1 MGVRYSCAWYCVILY
16 EHFSPMIVCGPVCHT
31 RPACVHT
38 TCVHVYQ
45 SVIDCLF
52 CLVSETV
59 SPRSWVT
66 LSPWLCSDPIGY
78 VCVYIYPIVYIYIDA
93 YYIYIYTH
101 VYV

>member
-1 MGVRYSCAWYCVILY
+1 MGVRYSCTWYCVILY

-78 VCVYIYPIVYIYIDA
+78 VCVYIYPIVCIYI
-93 YYIYIYTH
+93 
-101 VYV
+101 